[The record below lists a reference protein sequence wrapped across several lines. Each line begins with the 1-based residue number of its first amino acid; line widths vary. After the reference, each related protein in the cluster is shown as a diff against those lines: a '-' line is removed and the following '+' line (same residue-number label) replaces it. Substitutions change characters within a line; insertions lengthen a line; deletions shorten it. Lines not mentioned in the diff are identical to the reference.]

1 MGKIFIEGLE
11 FYAFHGFFAEEQKI
25 GGKYLVDIEIDADIN
40 EAANNDTLKGTID
53 YGLVAELVAGEMKIK
68 SKLIEHVA
76 GRILNRLL
84 DNFSEIEDLTVKV
97 TKLNPPIGV
106 KLKSVS
112 VCMQTLRKKSLV

>member
-11 FYAFHGFFAEEQKI
+11 FYAFHGFYAEEQKI
-25 GGKYLVDIEIDADIN
+25 GGKYLVDVEIDVDIN
-40 EAANNDTLKGTID
+40 EAAIDDRLKGTID
-53 YGLVAELVAGEMKIK
+53 YGMVADLVAGEMKIK

-84 DNFSEIEDLTVKV
+84 DNFGDIEAIMVKV

-112 VCMQTLRKKSLV
+112 VCVQMTR